1 MVMPQH
7 NVRFSQKGTFRHSF
21 DHLIGTTVEG
31 TLSPKIR
38 VDPSLMTSREEA
50 IMVDVSKLKID
61 KIEHPATF
69 YATPDDIVKDNG
81 LSAEEKKK
89 ALNSWEQDARQ
100 QLTASSEGMA
110 GCVYRKPHPVMIS
123 DLTWELPCS
132 FARIPS
138 SAEIIPCS
146 FE

>member
-1 MVMPQH
+1 
-7 NVRFSQKGTFRHSF
+7 
-21 DHLIGTTVEG
+21 
-31 TLSPKIR
+31 
-38 VDPSLMTSREEA
+38 
-50 IMVDVSKLKID
+50 MVDVSKLKID

-110 GCVYRKPHPVMIS
+110 GSNEGVDPSDHPRVGEIQRAKDKIGEKPKHK
-123 DLTWELPCS
+123 
-132 FARIPS
+132 PS
-138 SAEIIPCS
+138 Q
-146 FE
+146 